1 MNELLAMRLSLIEGF
16 NGRPALIDPRDVEK
30 VATLCMSMAQATVLP
45 SAEQRA
51 QADESITAAVESA
64 FDVSFPRDR
73 AKPFLFSNGLAFIPM
88 RGTLVH
94 RNGDSWYG
102 TRGYDDIRREFDA
115 AMTDPDVAGIVFDI
129 HSGGGMV
136 YGNFELAEHIRK
148 GRDEKP
154 SLSVVNAGAMSGAYS
169 LGSSAKRMVSTPS
182 GDSGSIGV
190 LTMHVDLSKALE
202 KFGVSLSLIHSGE
215 HKVDGNPFSPLPD
228 NVRADMQAR
237 LDGMWQKFISVVSVN
252 RGMSEQAVRGT
263 QARVYQADDAVK
275 IGLVDA
281 VMSPQDAIA
290 SFRAEVFGS
299 STNDRSD
306 TMSDSKKNEVVDAG
320 KKAENADDQK
330 KNEVVDAGKGGDEE
344 EQAKKKGGDEEEQ
357 ANAASAMQARC
368 EAITGC
374 EEAKGREAL
383 ANHFAFKTNMSAD
396 DAKVALAAAPK
407 GNASA
412 KSPLEAAMG
421 DSGPGVTN
429 NGGDEEEQ
437 ASKDDGGLLGA
448 YASATG
454 NKTVLRAVK

>member
-1 MNELLAMRLSLIEGF
+1 MNELLAMRMALIEGF

-30 VATLCMSMAQATVLP
+30 VATLCMSMAQAQHPPTP
-45 SAEQRA
+45 EQRA
-51 QADESITAAVESA
+51 QADDAITAAVEKA

-73 AKPFLFSNGLAFIPM
+73 AKPFLFNNGLAFIPM

-94 RNGDSWYG
+94 RNGDPWYS

-115 AMTDPDVAGIVFDI
+115 AIADPDVAGIVFDI

-148 GRDEKP
+148 NRDETP

-190 LTMHVDLSKALE
+190 LTMHVDMSKALE
-202 KFGVSLSLIHSGE
+202 KFGVAISLIHAGE
-215 HKVDGNPFSPLPD
+215 HKVDGNPFNPLPD
-228 NVRADMQAR
+228 SVRADMQAR
-237 LDGMWQKFISVVSVN
+237 LDGMWQKFISTVAVN
-252 RGMSEQAVRGT
+252 RGMSEQAVRDT
-263 QARVYQADDAVK
+263 QARVYQADEAVK

-299 STNDRSD
+299 STNENRST
-306 TMSDSKKNEVVDAG
+306 TMSDSKKNETVDAG
-320 KKAENADDQK
+320 KKDEQVENKTTDTT
-330 KNEVVDAGKGGDEE
+330 VDAGKKDE
-344 EQAKKKGGDEEEQ
+344 QVDAG
-357 ANAASAMQARC
+357 AAMQARC
-368 EAITGC
+368 ADITGC

-383 ANHFAFKTNMSAD
+383 ANHFAFKTNMSVD

-407 GNASA
+407 ATGTSASSA
-412 KSPLEAAMG
+412 LDAAMSN
-421 DSGPGVTN
+421 SGGGADIAN
-429 NGGDEEEQ
+429 NGGEDGGEEEK
-437 ASKDDGGLLGA
+437 ADGGLLGA
-448 YASATG
+448 YAQATG
-454 NKTVLRAVK
+454 NKAALRVVK

>member
-1 MNELLAMRLSLIEGF
+1 MNELLAMRLALVEGF

-30 VATLCMSMAQATVLP
+30 VATLCMSMAQATIPP

-51 QADESITAAVESA
+51 QAEESITAAVEKA
-64 FDVSFPRDR
+64 FDVNFPRDR
-73 AKPFLFSNGLAFIPM
+73 AKPFLFNNGLAFIPM

-94 RNGDSWYG
+94 RNGDPWYG

-115 AMTDPDVAGIVFDI
+115 AMADPDVAGIVFDI

-148 GRDEKP
+148 GRDTKP

-190 LTMHVDLSKALE
+190 LTMHVDMSKALE
-202 KFGVSLSLIHSGE
+202 KFGVAISLIHAGE

-228 NVRADMQAR
+228 SVRADMQAR
-237 LDGMWQKFISVVSVN
+237 LDGMWQKFISTVAIN
-252 RGMSEQAVRGT
+252 RGMSEQAVRDT
-263 QARVYQADDAVK
+263 QARVYQADEAVK

-299 STNDRSD
+299 STNENRST
-306 TMSDSKKNEVVDAG
+306 TMSDSKKNETVDAG
-320 KKAENADDQK
+320 KKDEQVENKTTDTT
-330 KNEVVDAGKGGDEE
+330 VDAGKKDE
-344 EQAKKKGGDEEEQ
+344 QVDAG
-357 ANAASAMQARC
+357 AAMQARC
-368 EAITGC
+368 ADITGC

-383 ANHFAFKTNMSAD
+383 ANHFAFKTNMSVD
-396 DAKVALAAAPK
+396 DAKAALAAAPK
-407 GNASA
+407 QSTNATG
-412 KSPLEAAMG
+412 KSPLDTAM
-421 DSGPGVTN
+421 DASGGGADIAN
-429 NGGDEEEQ
+429 NGGDGEEES
-437 ASKDDGGLLGA
+437 AKDDGGLLGA
-448 YASATG
+448 FVGATG
-454 NKTVLRAVK
+454 NKSVLRVVK

>member
-1 MNELLAMRLSLIEGF
+1 MNELLAMRLALIEGF

-30 VATLCMSMAQATVLP
+30 VATLCMSMAQAQTP
-45 SAEQRA
+45 PTAEQRA
-51 QADESITAAVESA
+51 SAEESITAAVEKA
-64 FDVSFPRDR
+64 FDVNFPRDR
-73 AKPFLFSNGLAFIPM
+73 AKPFLFNNGLAFIPM

-94 RNGDSWYG
+94 RNGDPWYG

-115 AMTDPDVAGIVFDI
+115 AVADPDVAGIVFDI

-148 GRDEKP
+148 NRDEKP

-190 LTMHVDLSKALE
+190 LTMHVDMSKALE
-202 KFGVSLSLIHSGE
+202 KFGVAISLIHAGE
-215 HKVDGNPFSPLPD
+215 HKVDGNPFNPLPD
-228 NVRADMQAR
+228 SVRADMQAR
-237 LDGMWQKFISVVSVN
+237 LDGMWQKFISTVAIN
-252 RGMSEQAVRGT
+252 RGMSEQAVRDT

-299 STNDRSD
+299 STNDNRSA
-306 TMSDSKKNEVVDAG
+306 TMSDSKKNDTVDAG
-320 KKAENADDQK
+320 KKDEQVENKTTDTT
-330 KNEVVDAGKGGDEE
+330 VDAGKKDE
-344 EQAKKKGGDEEEQ
+344 QVDAG
-357 ANAASAMQARC
+357 AAMQARC
-368 EAITGC
+368 AAITGC

-396 DAKVALAAAPK
+396 DAKAALAAAPK
-407 GNASA
+407 QSA
-412 KSPLEAAMG
+412 TTGKSALDAAMEQ
-421 DSGPGVTN
+421 SGGGADIAN
-429 NGGDEEEQ
+429 NGGGDGEEES
-437 ASKDDGGLLGA
+437 AKEGGLLDA

-454 NKTVLRAVK
+454 NKSVLRVVK

>member
-1 MNELLAMRLSLIEGF
+1 MNELLAMRMALIEGF

-30 VATLCMSMAQATVLP
+30 VATLCMTMAQASFPPT
-45 SAEQRA
+45 AEQRA
-51 QADESITAAVESA
+51 QADESVTAAVEKA

-94 RNGDSWYG
+94 RNGDPWYG

-115 AMTDPDVAGIVFDI
+115 AMADPDVAGIVFDI

-148 GRDEKP
+148 GRDTKP

-190 LTMHVDLSKALE
+190 LTMHVDMSKALE
-202 KFGVSLSLIHSGE
+202 KFGVAISLIHAGE

-228 NVRADMQAR
+228 SVRADMQAR
-237 LDGMWQKFISVVSVN
+237 LDGMWQKFISTVAIN
-252 RGMSEQAVRGT
+252 RGMSEQAVRDT
-263 QARVYQADDAVK
+263 QARVYQADEAVK

-299 STNDRSD
+299 STNENRST
-306 TMSDSKKNEVVDAG
+306 TMSDSKKNETVDAG
-320 KKAENADDQK
+320 KKDEQVENKTTDTT
-330 KNEVVDAGKGGDEE
+330 VDAGKKD
-344 EQAKKKGGDEEEQ
+344 EQADAG
-357 ANAASAMQARC
+357 AAMQARC
-368 EAITGC
+368 ADITGC

-383 ANHFAFKTNMSAD
+383 ANHFAFKTNMSVD
-396 DAKVALAAAPK
+396 DAKAALAAAPK
-407 GNASA
+407 QSTNATG
-412 KSPLEAAMG
+412 KSPLDTAM
-421 DSGPGVTN
+421 DASGGGADIAN
-429 NGGDEEEQ
+429 NGGDGEEES
-437 ASKDDGGLLGA
+437 AKDDGGLLGA
-448 YASATG
+448 FVGATG
-454 NKTVLRAVK
+454 NKSVLRVVK

>member
-1 MNELLAMRLSLIEGF
+1 MNELLSMRMAMIEGF

-30 VATLCMSMAQATVLP
+30 VATLCMTMAQAQVPPT
-45 SAEQRA
+45 AEQRA
-51 QADESITAAVESA
+51 QADETITATVEKA

-94 RNGDSWYG
+94 RNGDPWYG

-115 AMTDPDVAGIVFDI
+115 AVADPDVAGIVFDI

-148 GRDEKP
+148 NRDQKP

-169 LGSSAKRMVSTPS
+169 LGSSAKKMVSTPS

-190 LTMHVDLSKALE
+190 LTMHVDLSSALE
-202 KFGVSLSLIHSGE
+202 KFGVKISLIHAGE
-215 HKVDGNPFSPLPD
+215 HKVDGNPFNPLPD
-228 NVRADMQAR
+228 NVHADMQTR
-237 LDGMWQKFISVVSVN
+237 LDGMWQKFISVVAVN
-252 RGMSEQAVRGT
+252 RGMSEQAVRDT

-299 STNDRSD
+299 STNDNRSA
-306 TMSDSKKNEVVDAG
+306 TMSEQKKGDEQVENKTDTAVAEQKKPDATVEQ
-320 KKAENADDQK
+320 KKPDENADAAA
-330 KNEVVDAGKGGDEE
+330 NER
-344 EQAKKKGGDEEEQ
+344 
-357 ANAASAMQARC
+357 ARI
-368 EAITGC
+368 EGITTC
-374 EEAKGREAL
+374 DEAKGREGL
-383 ANHFAFKTNMSAD
+383 ANHLAFKTTMSVD

-407 GNASA
+407 TNTNAASA
-412 KSPLEAAMG
+412 LDAAMAG
-421 DSGPGVTN
+421 SGGGADIAN
-429 NGGDEEEQ
+429 NGGDEEEK

-448 YASATG
+448 YAAATG
-454 NKTVLRAVK
+454 NKAALRVVK

>member
-1 MNELLAMRLSLIEGF
+1 MNELLAMRMALIEGF

-30 VATLCMSMAQATVLP
+30 VATLCMTMAQATVPP
-45 SAEQRA
+45 SIEQRTQA
-51 QADESITAAVESA
+51 QEDITAAVESA

-73 AKPFLFSNGLAFIPM
+73 DKPFLFSNGLAFIPM

-94 RNGDSWYG
+94 RNGDPWYG

-115 AMTDPDVAGIVFDI
+115 AQADPDVAGIVFDI

-148 GRDEKP
+148 GRDAKP

-202 KFGVSLSLIHSGE
+202 KFGVSISLIHAGA

-228 NVRADMQAR
+228 NVRADMQTR
-237 LDGMWQKFISVVSVN
+237 LDGMWQKFISVVAIN
-252 RGMSEQAVRGT
+252 RGMSEQAVRDT
-263 QARVYQADDAVK
+263 QARVYQADEAVK

-299 STNDRSD
+299 STNDRSES
-306 TMSDSKKNEVVDAG
+306 MSDTKKPEVADAG
-320 KKAENADDQK
+320 KKQEKNIEQKKPDVSADNADAGK
-330 KNEVVDAGKGGDEE
+330 KNDTVDAG
-344 EQAKKKGGDEEEQ
+344 A
-357 ANAASAMQARC
+357 AMQARC
-368 EAITGC
+368 EAITSC
-374 EEAKGREAL
+374 DEAKGREAL
-383 ANHFAFKTNMSAD
+383 ANHFAFKTSMSVD
-396 DAKVALAAAPK
+396 DAKAALAAAPK
-407 GNASA
+407 QSAASG
-412 KSPLEAAMG
+412 KSPLDAAMKG
-421 DSGPGVTN
+421 TGGGADIAN
-429 NGGDEEEQ
+429 NGGDGTQGGESAQ
-437 ASKDDGGLLGA
+437 DTGLLGS
-448 YASATG
+448 YARATG
-454 NKTVLRAVK
+454 DKGVLRAVK

>member
-1 MNELLAMRLSLIEGF
+1 MNELLAMRMGMIEGF

-30 VATLCMSMAQATVLP
+30 VATMCMTMATAQTP
-45 SAEQRA
+45 PTAEQRTQA
-51 QADESITAAVESA
+51 QDNITAAVESA
-64 FDVSFPRDR
+64 FDVSFPRER
-73 AKPFLFSNGLAFIPM
+73 SKPFLFSDGIAFIPM

-94 RNGDSWYG
+94 RNGDPWYG

-115 AMTDPDVAGIVFDI
+115 AVADPDVAGIVFDI

-136 YGNFELAEHIRK
+136 YGNFELAEHIRSK
-148 GRDEKP
+148 RDEKP

-202 KFGVSLSLIHSGE
+202 KFGVSISLIHAGE

-228 NVRADMQAR
+228 AVRADMQAR
-237 LDGMWQKFISVVSVN
+237 LDGMWQKFISVVVSN
-252 RGMSEQAVRGT
+252 RGMSEQAVRDT
-263 QARVYQADDAVK
+263 QARVYQADEAVK

-281 VMSPQDAIA
+281 VMSPQDAVA

-299 STNDRSD
+299 STNDNRST
-306 TMSDSKKNEVVDAG
+306 TMSDTKKTDATVDAG
-320 KKAENADDQK
+320 KKDEQVEK
-330 KNEVVDAGKGGDEE
+330 KTDVVVDAG
-344 EQAKKKGGDEEEQ
+344 KKGGDEEEK
-357 ANAASAMQARC
+357 ADAGAAMQARC
-368 EAITGC
+368 ASITGC

-383 ANHFAFKTNMSAD
+383 ANHFAFKTNMSVD

-407 GNASA
+407 GSATTAASA
-412 KSPLEAAMG
+412 LDAAMDRDG
-421 DSGPGVTN
+421 GGPGVTN
-429 NGGDEEEQ
+429 NGGDDEEEQ
-437 ASKDDGGLLGA
+437 AKDDGGLLGA

-454 NKTVLRAVK
+454 NKAVLRVVK